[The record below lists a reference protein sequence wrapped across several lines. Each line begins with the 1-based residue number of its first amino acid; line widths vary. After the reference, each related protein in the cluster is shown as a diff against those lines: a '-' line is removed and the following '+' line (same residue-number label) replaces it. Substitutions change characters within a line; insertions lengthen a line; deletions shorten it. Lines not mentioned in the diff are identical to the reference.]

1 MKRFSL
7 LIAVLFLFSLPALL
21 FLKRNEV
28 HSIESPSLTRVTH
41 RDFQVTV
48 KTLATLQAV
57 NSYLVSSRIKG
68 SGAKVIFL
76 APDGYP
82 VQEGDVL
89 VRFDP
94 TQFEEVIAE
103 FSAQIDDLSAG
114 VDAAE
119 QLLEWEKT
127 ELIQRVTTSEYNLKI
142 ARLEL
147 DRLVQGEGPMTL
159 AQYQDER
166 DKAQLELKRYQD
178 YAKDLKKLA
187 ADGYSNTAEMN
198 RAQDNID
205 VFREKFAGAGRRYA
219 SYQDFVL
226 PSLTESAKAKVQNAK
241 LGFQQMRQAGI
252 HKVARAQAVI
262 QQVKAK
268 LKAKRTAL
276 KQAESELKKT
286 ILHAPFDGL
295 LIYYES
301 FHNGEMRTVRE
312 GDTVIINQPILY
324 LPDIDSLI
332 VKSKIREIDLH
343 KVAVGQSATITVEA
357 YPDISFQGKLS
368 FIGALAKKNPGRSG
382 GEKFF
387 QVHFSF
393 DTVEKKLRPGMSAR
407 VTIQTADLHQVLSLP
422 VEAVFHDS
430 GGHYCYLQTGNEMI
444 LRRLHTGHSNED
456 FIEIT
461 DGLEA
466 GDSVSMVRPDTN

>member
-41 RDFQVTV
+41 RNFQVTV
-48 KTLATLQAV
+48 KTLGTLQAI
-57 NSYLVSSRIKG
+57 NSYLVASRIKG
-68 SGAKVIFL
+68 AGAKVIFL

-82 VQEGDVL
+82 VKKGDVL

-103 FSAQIDDLSAG
+103 LSAQIDDFSAG
-114 VDAAE
+114 VEAAE
-119 QLLEWEKT
+119 QLIEWEKT
-127 ELIQRVTTSEYNLKI
+127 ELTQRVTTSEYNLKV

-147 DRLVQGEGPMTL
+147 ELLVQGEGPMTV
-159 AQYQDER
+159 AQYKDER
-166 DKAQLELKRYQD
+166 DKAQLELKRYKE

-187 ADGYSNTAEMN
+187 KEGYGNPAELN

-205 VFREKFAGAGRRYA
+205 VFSEKFKNAGRRYTN
-219 SYQDFVL
+219 YQDFVL
-226 PSLTESAKAKVQNAK
+226 PSLTESAKAKVQNTE
-241 LGFQQMRQAGI
+241 LRLQQVRQAGI
-252 HKVARAQAVI
+252 HKVARAQAAI

-268 LKAKRTAL
+268 LKAKRRAL
-276 KQAESELKKT
+276 KQAKSELNKT
-286 ILHAPFDGL
+286 ILRAPFDGL
-295 LIYYES
+295 LIHHES
-301 FHNGEMRTVRE
+301 FHTGEMRTVRE

-324 LPDIDSLI
+324 LPNIASL
-332 VKSKIREIDLH
+332 VVESKIREIDLH

-357 YPDISFQGKLS
+357 YPDISFEGKLS
-368 FIGALAKKNPGRSG
+368 FIGALAKKQLGHSE

-393 DTVEKKLRPGMSAR
+393 DSVANKLRPGMSAR
-407 VTIQTADLHQVLSLP
+407 VAIQTADLHQVLSLP

-430 GGHYCYLQTGNEMI
+430 GGHYCYLQSGNEMI
-444 LRRLHTGHSNED
+444 LRRLHTRHSNED

-466 GDSVSMVRPDTN
+466 GDSVSMVRPNTN